1 MMRIELPNRL
11 RTPTHSVSGDSRDK
25 FSREL
30 FGHCSELPGV
40 ALAGGAVVVSVTE
53 VYGEFAPGDYE
64 SIRETIIKVP
74 VRYSDARFML
84 PAVAWVSSER

>member
-1 MMRIELPNRL
+1 M
-11 RTPTHSVSGDSRDK
+11 
-25 FSREL
+25 
-30 FGHCSELPGV
+30 
-40 ALAGGAVVVSVTE
+40 SVTE